1 MVETDIEKYKLNY
14 NNRNQSLK
22 ISIIDN
28 QQILLELTYKDTL
41 ERYSNFLTISQLKAL
56 SKAFDSSKTIK
67 DSFLLIK
74 NTIESGNIVVVEDD
88 NKKTSIEIQ
97 FNISLASID
106 YPSFEIMLRLEDNS
120 SQEKEND
127 QGIQNLPINYNLQNN
142 VVDVKSIIK
151 SDIKPPILELEY
163 IEPIIQTHYPDGT
176 TKNIP
181 LPPRIQ
187 GVNGETPNITQ
198 EQFQSIQKLIEN
210 STIRDFSP
218 IRERNTFYRSNSLS
232 EMGYLNQIVLNNN
245 ILKTNN
251 LNKADISSKQ
261 NNQQNSQINNSKTTF
276 NLNNKEN
283 QPSNQ
288 ILQTIYSNRTNFI
301 PKPKTKIIANKKVD
315 FNNYIE
321 RRSRISNKNRY
332 ERDINRCPSTPSY
345 KNFQKFNQKKVQNIQ
360 NVYQINPQKNPF
372 SIATIPQ
379 NHNKNPN
386 YQNDNCNA
394 PKNNKRR
401 SPQDKISLQRQNE
414 NSRNNKISIREK
426 QTLIQ
431 NNLNIIQKQNQKVN
445 EIQQKLA
452 QIRNQQQKYQLN
464 QKKLNINQK
473 QTQNNNLNKTQN
485 ILNNKN
491 SNYFARVRLI
501 HDKQMNSTENQQQLR
516 QIPLFN
522 NQNKSPRSNY
532 QQYKTQL
539 SNENKPSKKEM
550 LSDYE
555 SEFKTQISSPI
566 SSKAPTL
573 NSSEQDQQEQVNQEN
588 EQIQEQKPS
597 NIEDLFMT
605 EEGKII
611 FRNGLLRGII
621 HKYSEIDDVVTKIQN
636 LLLKGVKF
644 NLVYKAFDLDDK
656 ASTFHRKCDDL
667 NKSLVLIETHKDIR
681 FGGFNTKSWKGN
693 CVKKYDKNSFVFS
706 LDNNKI
712 FEIIEGSPAIGC
724 YPNCG
729 PVFFGC
735 QIRIYDE
742 FFTKGGTTCHK
753 GQNYKTQ
760 IDYELNNG
768 EKAFLIKDI
777 EVYSLETLDID

>member
-1 MVETDIEKYKLNY
+1 M
-14 NNRNQSLK
+14 
-22 ISIIDN
+22 
-28 QQILLELTYKDTL
+28 
-41 ERYSNFLTISQLKAL
+41 
-56 SKAFDSSKTIK
+56 
-67 DSFLLIK
+67 
-74 NTIESGNIVVVEDD
+74 
-88 NKKTSIEIQ
+88 
-97 FNISLASID
+97 
-106 YPSFEIMLRLEDNS
+106 
-120 SQEKEND
+120 
-127 QGIQNLPINYNLQNN
+127 
-142 VVDVKSIIK
+142 
-151 SDIKPPILELEY
+151 
-163 IEPIIQTHYPDGT
+163 
-176 TKNIP
+176 
-181 LPPRIQ
+181 
-187 GVNGETPNITQ
+187 
-198 EQFQSIQKLIEN
+198 
-210 STIRDFSP
+210 
-218 IRERNTFYRSNSLS
+218 
-232 EMGYLNQIVLNNN
+232 
-245 ILKTNN
+245 
-251 LNKADISSKQ
+251 
-261 NNQQNSQINNSKTTF
+261 
-276 NLNNKEN
+276 
-283 QPSNQ
+283 
-288 ILQTIYSNRTNFI
+288 
-301 PKPKTKIIANKKVD
+301 
-315 FNNYIE
+315 
-321 RRSRISNKNRY
+321 
-332 ERDINRCPSTPSY
+332 
-345 KNFQKFNQKKVQNIQ
+345 
-360 NVYQINPQKNPF
+360 
-372 SIATIPQ
+372 
-379 NHNKNPN
+379 
-386 YQNDNCNA
+386 
-394 PKNNKRR
+394 
-401 SPQDKISLQRQNE
+401 
-414 NSRNNKISIREK
+414 
-426 QTLIQ
+426 
-431 NNLNIIQKQNQKVN
+431 
-445 EIQQKLA
+445 A

-667 NKSLVLIETHKDIR
+667 DMSLVLIETHKDVR
-681 FGGFNTKSWKGN
+681 FGGFTTKSWKGN